1 MPPAP
6 DITSDDYYKLLGV
19 DRGATENE
27 IAKAYKKLALK
38 YHPDKNPD
46 NKDEAAENFKVIS
59 EAYEILHDAD
69 KRRTY
74 DQFGKQGLGQ
84 GGGGSGGGVS
94 FQHAD
99 EIFKAFF
106 GGEDPFSRIFGDDDR
121 SGGFG
126 GFGGRGGG
134 PRVMFRGGMPGGSGM
149 GGMGGMPPGMGG
161 LFGGMNGFPGMM
173 GGGMGGMP
181 GKGGGRG
188 SRAPAP
194 TPPHAMSNGTAVV
207 VRDLAKA
214 QEHND
219 KIGKITGWD
228 QTKGRYE
235 VEVEGE
241 TTLSLRPSNLTQQV
255 SVTLTG
261 IESQPDLNGQ
271 AANIFNFQGGRYM
284 VRLKTRLANG
294 RDVVGLQP
302 GNVILPSG
310 TRVVVQGLSNEQFN
324 GLMGQITEV
333 DREALKYTVNCQN
346 GKHIKIKLEN
356 VLC

>member
-1 MPPAP
+1 MTSSASKASARAAADRAAAYPSSMPTRSSRLSLAERTRSPGSSA
-6 DITSDDYYKLLGV
+6 TTTAAVALAASAGV
-19 DRGATENE
+19 
-27 IAKAYKKLALK
+27 
-38 YHPDKNPD
+38 
-46 NKDEAAENFKVIS
+46 AA
-59 EAYEILHDAD
+59 
-69 KRRTY
+69 
-74 DQFGKQGLGQ
+74 
-84 GGGGSGGGVS
+84 
-94 FQHAD
+94 
-99 EIFKAFF
+99 
-106 GGEDPFSRIFGDDDR
+106 
-121 SGGFG
+121 
-126 GFGGRGGG
+126 
-134 PRVMFRGGMPGGSGM
+134 
-149 GGMGGMPPGMGG
+149 
-161 LFGGMNGFPGMM
+161 
-173 GGGMGGMP
+173 
-181 GKGGGRG
+181 
-188 SRAPAP
+188 APA
-194 TPPHAMSNGTAVV
+194 PPHAMSNGTAVV